1 MGGIEG
7 DEVLQFLLHFLPE
20 GGVVEAGLSDE
31 EFLAMS
37 GGVGFEVV
45 IVKGLSAMEEAE
57 FKDEVFRVETEILF
71 HEGFRVSPPEAF
83 LGGESQFL
91 QSLHPEGEVPH
102 ITCAPHNNLIFI
114 PSSPELLGGERGDGL
129 R

>member
-1 MGGIEG
+1 MRGIEG
-7 DEVLQFLLHFLPE
+7 DEILQFLFCFLPE

-45 IVKGLSAMEEAE
+45 IVKRLSAVKEAE
-57 FKDEVFRVETEILF
+57 FKDEVFRIEAEVLLD
-71 HEGFRVSPPEAF
+71 EGLGVSSSEAF
-83 LGGESQFL
+83 LGGEAQFL
-91 QSLHPEGEVPH
+91 QSLHPEGEVLN
-102 ITCAPHNNLIFI
+102 ISRAPHNHLIFI
-114 PSSPELLGGERGDGL
+114 PSSPELLGGERRESL